1 MFERRSDPDLARLLR
16 TAGWLW
22 LGYLLALLLIDRLM
36 FRALEPIL
44 VYYRINGCAALA
56 FLGIAYWNGLRRGLG
71 RLYLP
76 LMLTLIAALPVV
88 VNHLMAG
95 SQPQG
100 QFSSPEGMALRQLPV
115 LFVALVITAWQ
126 YGLSGVVLFSG
137 GTALLELLT
146 VVLLA
151 PLMAFVSGPRPLPPQ
166 GFTPTPFR
174 TIDIFLFLTLVR
186 TVSFVFV
193 GLFISQLMGRLRA
206 QQKSLTDTNARLTHY
221 ASTLESLA
229 VSRERNRL
237 AHELHDTLAH
247 SLTAIAVQLE
257 TVKAYWSLD
266 RKKARQQ
273 LDGALAATRSGAEE
287 TRRAL
292 KALRASP
299 LEELGLGLALRQLA
313 ESAAQRGRLQLDLE
327 LPDPLPSLSPDV
339 EQCLYRIAQESL
351 ENAVTHAGAK
361 RLRLGLAR
369 SGPALTLTVRDDGAG
384 FDLSGQ
390 LESDHFGLAGMRER
404 ARLSGGEL
412 AIESRPGRGTEVVL
426 TIGAA
431 L

>member
-1 MFERRSDPDLARLLR
+1 M
-16 TAGWLW
+16 
-22 LGYLLALLLIDRLM
+22 LG
-36 FRALEPIL
+36 
-44 VYYRINGCAALA
+44 G
-56 FLGIAYWNGLRRGLG
+56 
-71 RLYLP
+71 
-76 LMLTLIAALPVV
+76 
-88 VNHLMAG
+88 
-95 SQPQG
+95 QPQG
-100 QFSSPEGMALRQLPV
+100 QASSPEGMALRQLPV

-126 YGLSGVVLFSG
+126 YGLAGVIFFSG

-151 PLMAFVSGPRPLPPQ
+151 PLVTFVSGPRPLPPQ
-166 GFTPTPFR
+166 GFVPIPFR
-174 TIDIFLFLTLVR
+174 TIDIFLVLTLVR

-206 QQKSLTDTNARLTHY
+206 QQKSLTDANARLTHY

-273 LDGALAATRSGAEE
+273 LDGALVATRSGTEE

-313 ESAAQRGRLQLDLE
+313 ESAAQRGRLALDLE
-327 LPDPLPSLSPDV
+327 LPDQLPSLSPDV
-339 EQCLYRIAQESL
+339 EQSLYRIAQEAL
-351 ENAVTHAGAK
+351 ENAVTHSGAQ
-361 RLRLGLAR
+361 RLGLR
-369 SGPALTLTVRDDGAG
+369 LLQSGPAITLTVRDDGAG
-384 FDLSGQ
+384 FDPARQS
-390 LESDHFGLAGMRER
+390 ENDHFGLVGMRER
-404 ARLSGGEL
+404 ARLSGGDL
-412 AIESRPGRGTEVVL
+412 AIESQPGQGTTVTL
-426 TIGAA
+426 RIGAA